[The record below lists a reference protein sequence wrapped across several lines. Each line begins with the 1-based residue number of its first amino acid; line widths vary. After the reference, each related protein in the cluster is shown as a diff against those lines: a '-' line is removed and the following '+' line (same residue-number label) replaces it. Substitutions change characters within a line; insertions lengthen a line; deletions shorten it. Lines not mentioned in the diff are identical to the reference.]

1 MKNLIFFSA
10 SLFFGLTHAQWVEK
24 NHFLADIG
32 FSTKS
37 SYSLSVEYS
46 LSNAWSMGA
55 FYYKNDLRAIETD
68 PLTTIS
74 NHTVGA
80 ESNIVVITRD
90 KFQLYLG
97 LRLGYKNP
105 SYNKGSFDSGQNTY
119 KGDKTEAKVVFGAQ
133 IGLRYMISKK
143 WALQVE
149 YADISGE
156 DIFQGGIALKL

>member
-10 SLFFGLTHAQWVEK
+10 FLFFGLTHAQWVEK
-24 NHFLADIG
+24 NHVLADIG
-32 FSTKS
+32 LGTKS

-46 LSNAWSMGA
+46 LSNTLSLGV
-55 FYYKNDLRAIETD
+55 FYYKNDLRAIDTD
-68 PLTTIS
+68 PLTTIT

-80 ESNIVVITRD
+80 ESNAVVITRD
-90 KFQLYLG
+90 KFQLYVG

-105 SYNKGSFDSGQNTY
+105 SYNKDTFDSGQNTY
-119 KGDKTEAKVVFGAQ
+119 KGDKTEAKSAFGAQ
-133 IGLRYMISKK
+133 IGLRYTISEK